1 MSTVS
6 TKKNRLVVICPGR
19 GSYTKETLG
28 YLKKA
33 RPGVGSNYQS
43 ELAEFVQDIDSRRA
57 ARGEPTISDLDNATT
72 FSPGIHTKGE
82 NASTLIY
89 ACSCADFQSIDL
101 EKNEI
106 VAITGNSMGWY
117 LTLAFAGALDRA
129 AAFDVINTMGSMM
142 KEKIIGGQIIFPTI
156 DGDWKKN
163 QELIDIVNQTIL
175 KAREAGGQ
183 VYPSIHL
190 GGYAVMGGDSAGL
203 SFMMKNL
210 PKIENYPFQLVN
222 HAAFHTPLLKSTSE
236 RAFEVLPQD
245 LFAAP
250 RVPMIDGQG
259 KIWQPYSTD
268 VEALYRYTLDTQV
281 VETYDFTKAITVALK
296 EFAPDHLVL
305 LGPGN
310 SLGGSIGQILVENK
324 WESIFS
330 KADFSTRQKTDPYLI
345 SMGL

>member
-1 MSTVS
+1 MSAV
-6 TKKNRLVVICPGR
+6 KKERLLVICPGR

-28 YLKKA
+28 YLKKY
-33 RPGVGSNYQS
+33 RPK
-43 ELAEFVQDIDSRRA
+43 IDDFIDDLDERRA
-57 ARGEPTISDLDNATT
+57 ARGEPTISELDNATT
-72 FSPGIHTKGE
+72 FAPGIHTKGE

-89 ACSCADFQSIDL
+89 ACSYADFQSIDL
-101 EKNEI
+101 TKNEI
-106 VAITGNSMGWY
+106 VAVTGNSMGWY
-117 LTLAFAGALDRA
+117 LALAFAGSLDRA

-163 QELIDIVNQTIL
+163 PELIDIVNQTIL
-175 KAREAGGQ
+175 KAREAGGH

-190 GGYAVMGGDSAGL
+190 GGYAVMGGDSVGL
-203 SFMMKNL
+203 SFMMKHL

-222 HAAFHTPLLKSTSE
+222 HAAFHTPLLKQTSDK
-236 RAFEVLPQD
+236 AFEMLSQD
-245 LFAAP
+245 LFTAP
-250 RVPMIDGQG
+250 RLPMIDGRG

-281 VETYDFTKAITVALK
+281 VETYDFTKAVTVGLK
-296 EFAPDHLVL
+296 EFAPDKLVL

-310 SLGGSIGQILVENK
+310 SLGGAIGQILVENK
-324 WESIFS
+324 WESITS
-330 KADFSTRQKTDPYLI
+330 KADFSARQKTNPYLI